1 MTLPSLK
8 LKIINSDL
16 PILPDVDDPRVT
28 VWRDRHGVLGAL
40 SHLHTGE
47 RWLHVINLASFK
59 LDLEQNEVTA
69 IPAEDVPHELVED
82 EFQRTVWPT
91 ALQLKGWEV
100 LHGSAVQTANGI
112 VAFCALS
119 ETGKSTIAYALS
131 ERGHPL
137 WADDA
142 VLLNFS
148 ARDVIA
154 STMPFQVRL
163 RPASAS
169 YFGHAASESDSVF
182 GRVRR
187 EGKKSHEQSPLKAV
201 CLLEKLPDDSQ
212 DTLIISEVSATEAL
226 PELLKHAIYFSAED
240 KGRKREMMQHYLS
253 LALRVPIFR
262 ANFRHGF
269 DKLPAV
275 LDGLERHVICP

>member
-8 LKIINSDL
+8 LKIIDSEL
-16 PILPDVDDPRVT
+16 PVLPSVDDSSVT

-40 SHLHTGE
+40 SHLQNGE

-59 LDLEQNEVTA
+59 LDLEHDEVIA
-69 IPAEDVPHELVED
+69 IPAGDVPFEVVED

-100 LHGSAVQTANGI
+100 LHGSAIQTANGV

-119 ETGKSTIAYALS
+119 ETGKSTIAYALTQ
-131 ERGHPL
+131 RGHPL

-142 VLLNFS
+142 ILLNIS
-148 ARDVIA
+148 PEKIIA

-169 YFGHAASESDSVF
+169 YFGHVASESDTLF

-187 EGKKSHEQSPLKAV
+187 EGKKSHEQSSLKAV
-201 CLLEKLPDDSQ
+201 CLLEKLPDDSP
-212 DTLIISEVSATEAL
+212 DTLNITTVSATEAL
-226 PELLKHAIYFSAED
+226 PELLKHAIYFSSQD
-240 KGRKREMMQHYLS
+240 KERKREMMGHYLS
-253 LALRVPIFR
+253 LAMRVPIFR
-262 ANFRHGF
+262 VSFRHGF
-269 DKLPAV
+269 DKLPAI
-275 LDGLERHVICP
+275 LDGLEQHVICP

>member
-8 LKIINSDL
+8 LKIIDSEL
-16 PILPDVDDPRVT
+16 PVLPSVDDSSVT

-40 SHLHTGE
+40 SHLQNGE

-59 LDLEQNEVTA
+59 LDLEHDEVIA
-69 IPAEDVPHELVED
+69 IPAGDVPFEVVED

-100 LHGSAVQTANGI
+100 LHGSAIQTANGV

-119 ETGKSTIAYALS
+119 ETGKSTIAYALTQ
-131 ERGHPL
+131 RGHPL

-142 VLLNFS
+142 ILLNIS
-148 ARDVIA
+148 SEKIIA
-154 STMPFQVRL
+154 SMMPFQVRL

-169 YFGHAASESDSVF
+169 YFGHVASESDTLF

-187 EGKKSHEQSPLKAV
+187 EGKKSHEQSSLKAV
-201 CLLEKLPDDSQ
+201 CLLEKLPDDSP
-212 DTLIISEVSATEAL
+212 DTLNITTVSATEAL
-226 PELLKHAIYFSAED
+226 PELLKHAIYFSSQD
-240 KGRKREMMQHYLS
+240 KERKREMMGHYLS
-253 LALRVPIFR
+253 LAMRVPIFR
-262 ANFRHGF
+262 VGFRHGF
-269 DKLPAV
+269 DKLPAI
-275 LDGLERHVICP
+275 LDGLEQHVICP

>member
-8 LKIINSDL
+8 LKIIDSEL
-16 PILPDVDDPRVT
+16 PVLPSVDDSSVT

-40 SHLHTGE
+40 SHLQNGE

-59 LDLEQNEVTA
+59 LDLEHDEVIA
-69 IPAEDVPHELVED
+69 IPAGDVPFEVVED

-100 LHGSAVQTANGI
+100 LHGSAIQTANGV

-119 ETGKSTIAYALS
+119 ETGKSTIAYALTQ
-131 ERGHPL
+131 RGHPL

-142 VLLNFS
+142 ILLNIS
-148 ARDVIA
+148 PEKIIA

-169 YFGHAASESDSVF
+169 YFGHAASESDTLF

-187 EGKKSHEQSPLKAV
+187 EGKKSHEQSSLKAV
-201 CLLEKLPDDSQ
+201 CLLEKLPDDSP
-212 DTLIISEVSATEAL
+212 DTLNITTVSATEAL
-226 PELLKHAIYFSAED
+226 PELLKHAIYFSSQD
-240 KGRKREMMQHYLS
+240 KERKREMMGHYLS
-253 LALRVPIFR
+253 LAMRVPIFR
-262 ANFRHGF
+262 VSFRHGF
-269 DKLPAV
+269 DKLPAI
-275 LDGLERHVICP
+275 LDGLEQHVICP

>member
-1 MTLPSLK
+1 MTLPSLT
-8 LKIINSDL
+8 LKIIDSEPPVL
-16 PILPDVDDPRVT
+16 PNDTDPDVT

-40 SHLHTGE
+40 SHQQGGE

-59 LDLEQNEVTA
+59 LELDHLEVIA

-91 ALQLKGWEV
+91 ALQLQGWEV
-100 LHGSAVQTANGI
+100 LHGSAIQTAGGV

-119 ETGKSTIAYALS
+119 ETGKSTLAYALTQ
-131 ERGHPL
+131 RGHSL

-148 ARDVIA
+148 AKDISA

-169 YFGHAASESDSVF
+169 YFGHAASESDTVF

-187 EGKKSHEQSPLKAV
+187 EGKKSQEQGPLKAI
-201 CLLEKLPDDSQ
+201 CLLEKLPETSET
-212 DTLIISEVSATEAL
+212 TLSITQVSATEAL
-226 PELLKHAIYFSAED
+226 PELLKHAIYFSSQD
-240 KGRKREMMQHYLS
+240 KERKREMMGHYLS
-253 LALRVPIFR
+253 LAMQVPIFR
-262 ANFRHGF
+262 VSFCHGF
-269 DKLPAV
+269 DRLPALLAALEQTV
-275 LDGLERHVICP
+275 LCP